1 MMADTPI
8 LTHSEQLD
16 QLGTAL
22 AKAQA
27 EIVGAKKD
35 SANPFFKSDYA
46 DLASVWTACRKPL
59 TANGLSVVQMPIM
72 EAGAVGVSTLLLH
85 ASGQW
90 IASTLHANPKD
101 LGPQAVGS
109 VITYLRRYALAAM
122 AGVSQI
128 DDDANAAEGHQKP
141 AATTR
146 AAAPAPPPPATPTRQ
161 PGDEPDDPFGNMDD
175 EDRQATAL
183 ADRTEKTVPA
193 PASWPRITTPQQ
205 KRLFAVAMSAGWTK
219 EGLREWLTTQGYA
232 HSNEIA
238 VAHYDD
244 LISAIQAG
252 PKVTS

>member
-1 MMADTPI
+1 MPDTPI

-90 IASTLHANPKD
+90 VRSTLHANPKD

-141 AATTR
+141 ATTTS
-146 AAAPAPPPPATPTRQ
+146 AAAPPTRQ
-161 PGDEPDDPFGNMDD
+161 PGDEPDDPFGNLDD

-183 ADRTEKTVPA
+183 ADRTAKAAQPA

-219 EGLREWLTTQGYA
+219 EGLREFLTVQGYA

-238 VAHYDD
+238 TAHYDD
-244 LISAIQAG
+244 LVSAIQAG
-252 PKVTS
+252 PKVAS

>member
-1 MMADTPI
+1 MPDAVI
-8 LTHSEQLD
+8 IAHSDQLD

-59 TANGLSVVQMPIM
+59 TANGLSVVQMPVM
-72 EAGAVGVSTLLLH
+72 EAGAVGVITLLLH

-90 IASTLHANPKD
+90 VRSTLHANPKD

-122 AGVSQI
+122 AGVPQI
-128 DDDANAAEGHQKP
+128 DDDGNAGEGRNGAHTATRPTTPAHQP
-141 AATTR
+141 PT
-146 AAAPAPPPPATPTRQ
+146 PPPSREA
-161 PGDEPDDPFGNMDD
+161 GDEPDDPFGNLDD

-183 ADRTEKTVPA
+183 ADRQAKPAA
-193 PASWPRITTPQQ
+193 PASWPRISEPQQ
-205 KRLFAVAMSAGWTK
+205 KRLFALSMKAGWTK
-219 EGLREWLTTQGYA
+219 DSLREFLASRGYE
-232 HSNEIA
+232 HSKDIA
-238 VAHYDD
+238 RAHYDD
-244 LISAIQAG
+244 LCTALEAG
-252 PKVTS
+252 PQGAV